1 VKAIKWISILLLLL
15 LLGLQYRLWVGEGSY
30 AHIARLERE
39 LEQQEQTN
47 ERLQQRNKL
56 LEVEVEALR
65 KGNEAI
71 EEKARN
77 DMGMIKEGE
86 TFYMVVEPKDS

>member
-1 VKAIKWISILLLLL
+1 MNAIKWISLLLLLL
-15 LLGLQYRLWVGEGSY
+15 LLGLQYRLWVGEGSL
-30 AHIARLERE
+30 AHIDRLERE

-47 ERLQQRNKL
+47 ERLKQRNKL
-56 LEVEVEALR
+56 LEIEVEALR

-71 EEKARN
+71 EEKARR

>member
-1 VKAIKWISILLLLL
+1 MKAIKWISILLLLL

>member
-1 VKAIKWISILLLLL
+1 MKWISILLLLL

>member
-1 VKAIKWISILLLLL
+1 MKWISLLLLLL
-15 LLGLQYRLWVGEGSY
+15 LLGLQYRLWVGEGSL
-30 AHIARLERE
+30 AHIDRLERE

-47 ERLQQRNKL
+47 ERLKQRNKL
-56 LEVEVEALR
+56 LEIEVEALR

-71 EEKARN
+71 EEKARR

>member
-1 VKAIKWISILLLLL
+1 MNAVKWISLLLLL
-15 LLGLQYRLWVGEGSY
+15 LFLGLQYRLWVGEGSL

-47 ERLQQRNKL
+47 ERLKQRNKL

-71 EEKARN
+71 EEKARR

>member
-1 VKAIKWISILLLLL
+1 MNAIKWICALLALL

-39 LEQQEQTN
+39 IEQQEQSN
-47 ERLQQRNKL
+47 ERLRQRNKL

-65 KGNEAI
+65 NGNQAI
-71 EEKARN
+71 EEKARQ

-86 TFYMVVEPKDS
+86 TFYMVVEPEDS